1 MRKLEPGKEAGG
13 APWLRAWAA
22 LAAVGVVLGC
32 GAARAA
38 SPVVV
43 REVRC
48 WTAPDHTRVVLDLSG
63 QAAYE
68 IRSVGNPDRIAVTV
82 AGARFAGTTPL
93 PVNDGLLRG
102 IRRNPL
108 RGRAQVVLDL
118 GQAARYRHF
127 ALPAQ
132 GGRPHRIV
140 VDVFRPAI
148 PVAPPAA
155 PGAGAAAAATLST
168 GAGAPATEGAVR
180 PEGRFETLEGRTGGP
195 GVIPPN
201 AAPGAATG
209 AAPGDAPNAAP
220 GDAAAVPAEGI
231 ATETAGGA
239 AAGTA
244 ERAVGAAPAA
254 AAAAESTNGAAAGAR
269 AVPPRP
275 FVVVVDPGHGGMD
288 PGAIRGGLQEKD
300 LTLDIARELAR
311 QIEAVPGYRAVL
323 TRGGDYFVSLAE
335 RVRIAQKAGGD
346 VFVSIHCNT
355 NRRLAMDGMEVYFLS
370 LQGATDREAQ
380 ELADAENAADLVGLA
395 PDEAGDDS
403 VLSILMDLRMT
414 RVLDQSSRLAEEI
427 LAAAR
432 RSPVV
437 AARKVKQARFQ
448 VLRSLAM
455 PSALV
460 EMAFL
465 SNESDR
471 RLLATAAGRR
481 RLAGLVREG
490 LLSYRGH
497 GETQLAG
504 AVAAPSAR
512 PAPAAARPS
521 WSRTYRVRRG
531 DTLWRLAERHGTTMD
546 EIARQ
551 NQLRSRELRVG
562 QRLRLPGGD

>member
-1 MRKLEPGKEAGG
+1 MRKLEPGKEASG

-22 LAAVGVVLGC
+22 LAAVGILLAG

-43 REVRC
+43 REVRY

-63 QAAYE
+63 KAAYE
-68 IRSVGNPDRIAVTV
+68 VRRVGNPDRIAVTV
-82 AGARFAGTTPL
+82 AGSRFAGTAPL
-93 PVNDGLLRG
+93 PVNDGLLQG

-132 GGRPHRIV
+132 AGRPHRIV
-140 VDVFRPAI
+140 VDVYRPAS
-148 PVAPPAA
+148 
-155 PGAGAAAAATLST
+155 AAAAPAPPGDAMAMAPALAAGVGTATGEGPAPSAAPP
-168 GAGAPATEGAVR
+168 GGASGPVGAPAGAP
-180 PEGRFETLEGRTGGP
+180 
-195 GVIPPN
+195 
-201 AAPGAATG
+201 TG
-209 AAPGDAPNAAP
+209 AR
-220 GDAAAVPAEGI
+220 AE
-231 ATETAGGA
+231 ETAGGA
-239 AAGTA
+239 AGGAA
-244 ERAVGAAPAA
+244 ERAAGDTPAA
-254 AAAAESTNGAAAGAR
+254 VAAAESTHGAAAEPGPAP
-269 AVPPRP
+269 ARP
-275 FVVVVDPGHGGMD
+275 FVVVIDPGHGGMD
-288 PGAIRGGLQEKD
+288 PGAIRSGLQEKD
-300 LTLDIARELAR
+300 LTLAIARELAR
-311 QIEAVPGYRAVL
+311 QVEAVPGYRAVL
-323 TRGGDYFVSLAE
+323 TRSGDYFVSLAE
-335 RVRIAQKAGGD
+335 RVRIAQKAQGD
-346 VFVSIHCNT
+346 IFVSIHCNT
-355 NRRLAMDGMEVYFLS
+355 NRRLATDGMEVYFLS

-460 EMAFL
+460 EVAFL
-465 SNESDR
+465 SNERDR

-481 RLAGLVREG
+481 QLAELVREG
-490 LLSYRGH
+490 LLSYRGL

-504 AVAAPSAR
+504 AAAAPAER
-512 PAPAAARPS
+512 PAPPASGAS
-521 WSRTYRVRRG
+521 WSRAYKVRRG

-551 NQLRSRELRVG
+551 NRLRSRELRVG

>member
-1 MRKLEPGKEAGG
+1 MRKMEPGKEAGG
-13 APWLRAWAA
+13 APWPRTWAA
-22 LAAVGVVLGC
+22 LAALGVLLGC
-32 GAARAA
+32 GIAQAA

-43 REVRC
+43 REVRY

-63 QAAYE
+63 KAAYE
-68 IRSVGNPDRIAVTV
+68 VRRVGNPDRIAVTV
-82 AGARFAGTTPL
+82 AGARFAGTDPL
-93 PVNDGLLRG
+93 PVSDGLLQG

-118 GQAARYRHF
+118 GQAARFRHF

-148 PVAPPAA
+148 VVAPPVP
-155 PGAGAAAAATLST
+155 PGAGATADPALPAEAGPEAGDGLASPAASAE
-168 GAGAPATEGAVR
+168 APDGAV
-180 PEGRFETLEGRTGGP
+180 G
-195 GVIPPN
+195 
-201 AAPGAATG
+201 
-209 AAPGDAPNAAP
+209 
-220 GDAAAVPAEGI
+220 VPAGDQ
-231 ATETAGGA
+231 AGGI

-244 ERAVGAAPAA
+244 DGTAEKAAGTTLAA
-254 AAAAESTNGAAAGAR
+254 AAAAESTNGAVAEPRPA
-269 AVPPRP
+269 PPRP
-275 FVVVVDPGHGGMD
+275 FVVVIDPGHGGMD
-288 PGAIRGGLQEKD
+288 PGAIRSGMQEKD
-300 LTLDIARELAR
+300 LTLDIGRELTR

-323 TRGGDYFVSLAE
+323 TRSGDYFVSLAE
-335 RVRIAQKAGGD
+335 RVRIAQKAQGD
-346 VFVSIHCNT
+346 IFVSIHCNT

-395 PDEAGDDS
+395 PDDAGDDS

-465 SNESDR
+465 SNERDR

-481 RLAGLVREG
+481 QLAGLVREG

-504 AVAAPSAR
+504 AAAAPGERS
-512 PAPAAARPS
+512 APAASGSP
-521 WSRTYRVRRG
+521 WSRTYKVRRG

-546 EIARQ
+546 EIARR

>member
-1 MRKLEPGKEAGG
+1 MRKLKPGKEAGG

-22 LAAVGVVLGC
+22 LAAVGILLGC

-43 REVRC
+43 REVRY

-63 QAAYE
+63 KAAYE
-68 IRSVGNPDRIAVTV
+68 IRRVGNPDRIAVTV
-82 AGARFAGTTPL
+82 AGARFAGTAPL
-93 PVNDGLLRG
+93 TVSDGLLQG

-118 GQAARYRHF
+118 GQGARFRHF

-148 PVAPPAA
+148 AVAPPAP
-155 PGAGAAAAATLST
+155 PGAGATAVPALAAEAGPAA
-168 GAGAPATEGAVR
+168 GEGASP
-180 PEGRFETLEGRTGGP
+180 PEGRLEAPDRP
-195 GVIPPN
+195 SGVP
-201 AAPGAATG
+201 ADVQ
-209 AAPGDAPNAAP
+209 GDAPSGARAGVAA
-220 GDAAAVPAEGI
+220 DAKMEESARGTAEGTAEGI
-231 ATETAGGA
+231 GEGTADE
-239 AAGTA
+239 AAGTT
-244 ERAVGAAPAA
+244 PAA
-254 AAAAESTNGAAAGAR
+254 VAAAESTNGVVAEPRPA
-269 AVPPRP
+269 PPRP
-275 FVVVVDPGHGGMD
+275 FVVVIDPGHGGMD
-288 PGAIRGGLQEKD
+288 PGAIRSGLQEKD

-335 RVRIAQKAGGD
+335 RVRIAQKAQGD
-346 VFVSIHCNT
+346 IFVSIHCNT

-465 SNESDR
+465 SNERDR

-481 RLAGLVREG
+481 QLAGLVREG
-490 LLSYRGH
+490 LFSYRGH

-504 AVAAPSAR
+504 AVAAPRQRS
-512 PAPAAARPS
+512 APAASGAS
-521 WSRTYRVRRG
+521 WSRKYKVRRG
-531 DTLWRLAERHGTTMD
+531 DSLWRLAERHGTTME
-546 EIARQ
+546 EIVRQ